1 MELAPTDAP
10 TAEATGVKKSAK
22 IWYTLTDEAPALATR
37 AFLPIVRRFLAPSGV
52 AVEASDISLA
62 SRVLAAFPDR
72 LAPSQRRP
80 DTLAALGDIA
90 KTPRANIVKL
100 PNVSASVPQL
110 EAVIA
115 ELNAKG
121 FDVPPFP
128 KGDADSLSV
137 EEKETKARYA
147 KVLGSAVNPVLREGN
162 SDRRVAAPVKA
173 YARAHPHKMGAW
185 SPDSKTRVASM
196 PSGDFYGSEKTSVM
210 RAAGFLRVELHP
222 ASGGA
227 ATTLK
232 EKVPVEALETVDA
245 ARMSLADLDAFIES
259 ELRDAASN
267 DLMVSLHLKATMMKV
282 SDPVLF
288 GRVVSVY
295 FRDAFER
302 HEAALAAAG
311 ANPENGLGA
320 VLEAVGKISDA
331 ALRAQILA
339 DIDACYARPD
349 RPRVAM
355 VDSDRGI
362 TNFHVPSDV
371 IIDASMPAM
380 IREGGQMWNA
390 DGALEDVKCLIPDR
404 SYAGVYQACV
414 DDCKKHGAFDVATM
428 GSVANV
434 GLMARK
440 AEEYGSHDKTFRAP
454 ADGVV
459 KTFFYSPEGVKTE
472 VPVFEHEIK
481 AGDLWRM
488 CQTKEAAV
496 RDWVKLAV
504 TRARLSESPA
514 VFWLDPAREH
524 DAALTE
530 KVRGYLASDHPEALA
545 ATLADGEKLVD
556 IMPPVAAIEHAM
568 SRARAGKDT
577 VSVTGNVL
585 RDYLTDLF
593 PIIELGTSA
602 KMLSIV
608 PLLAGGGLFE
618 TGAGGSA
625 PKHVQQFAEE
635 GHLRWDSLGEYLALA
650 VSLDDLA
657 LKTRNPK
664 IKILAKGLTSATGKL
679 LEQNKSPSRKV
690 GEIDNR
696 ASSFYIAMW
705 WAEAVARS
713 LPAFKPLASALKAGE
728 AAIVAEL
735 VSECQGSPVDLG
747 GYWLPDEKKCVEAM
761 RPSKTFNALI
771 DEPVMMSAL
780 DPPGSKTV
788 DSIYAALDAN
798 LRIVRRK
805 LGGKPLTLAEKIVYG
820 HLDDAEGSPAPERG
834 VSYLKLRPDRV
845 AMQDATAQMAI
856 LQFISSGLP
865 KTAVPTT
872 IHCDHLIA
880 AESGDVEDLLNARK
894 ENAEV
899 YDFLSSCGDKFG
911 MGYWKPGAGIIHQTV
926 LENYAFPGGLMIG
939 TDSHTPNAGG
949 LGMCAVG
956 VGGADAVD
964 VMASLPWELKAP
976 KVIGVNLSG
985 RLSHWTSPKDIILKV
1000 ADILT
1005 VSGGTGAIIEYFGEG
1020 VDTMSATG
1028 MATICN
1034 MGAEIGATTSVFAL
1048 SERQLEY
1055 LRETGRGE
1063 VAKLAE
1069 MNRANLVPDAG
1080 CEYDRVVD
1088 IDLDQLAPHINGPY
1102 TPDLCTPVSQLK
1114 QRAAAEGW
1122 PVEISSA
1129 LIGSCTNSSYEDMA
1143 KCANLTQQALKAGL
1157 TYKVPFYVTPG
1168 SRAVQVNIEKD
1179 GFVEVFE
1186 TAGATVLAKACG
1198 PCIGQWKRQMPPGV
1212 KNTIVTSYNRNFAK
1226 RNDGNPD
1233 THAFVTSPELVTMLA
1248 FSGRLDFN
1256 PYEDALP
1263 TPDGGSFKFEV
1274 PAGCPAIPPSG
1285 WDIDDSIFQPPKPAE
1300 EAARVQIKVDPSSK
1314 RLQLLE
1320 PFKKWSGEDYVGC
1333 PVLIKALGKCTTDHI
1348 SMAGPW
1354 LKFRGHLTN
1363 ISENCLIGAVN
1374 AETGKTNAVA
1384 NVFTGEIGK
1393 VPEVAAQYRD
1403 VAKKP
1408 WVVVGDKNYGEG
1420 SSREHAALEPRF
1432 LGGVAVI
1439 TRSFARIHETN
1450 LKKQGMLPLTF
1461 ADPADYDKVSG
1472 EGMLLDIVDLPPK
1485 PGERL
1490 TVIARDAATGETMH
1504 EFAVDHTFNDEQ
1516 IEWFKWGSA
1525 LNYMKMVN
1533 ASGERSGIA

>member
-10 TAEATGVKKSAK
+10 TPEATGVKKSAK

-52 AVEASDISLA
+52 AVEAADISLA

-80 DTLAALGDIA
+80 DVLAALGEIA

-121 FDVPPFP
+121 FDVPPLP
-128 KGDADSLSV
+128 KGDALSDA
-137 EEKETKARYA
+137 EKETKARYA

-185 SPDSKTRVASM
+185 SGDSATHVASM

-210 RAAGFLRVELHP
+210 RHAGYLRVELHP
-222 ASGGA
+222 ASGGD
-227 ATTLK
+227 ATVLK
-232 EKVPVEALETVDA
+232 EKTPVEALETVDA
-245 ARMSLADLDAFIES
+245 ARMSIADLDAFIER
-259 ELRDAASN
+259 ELAEAASN

-302 HEAALAAAG
+302 HGAALADAG

-320 VLEAVGKISDA
+320 VLEAVGKIDDVQK
-331 ALRAQILA
+331 RERILV

-390 DGALEDVKCLIPDR
+390 DGKLEDVKCLIPDR

-414 DDCKKHGAFDVATM
+414 EDCKKHGAFDVATM

-440 AEEYGSHDKTFRAP
+440 AEEYGSHDKTFRASE
-454 ADGVV
+454 DGVV
-459 KTFFYSPEGVKTE
+459 KTFFVSDEGARE
-472 VPVFEHEIK
+472 RVPVFEHEVK

-496 RDWVKLAV
+496 RDWVRLAV

-514 VFWLDPAREH
+514 VFWLDPARARRGAGGEGARLPRVGPPRGARR
-524 DAALTE
+524 DASRTARSWWTSRLPSRRSST
-530 KVRGYLASDHPEALA
+530 PC
-545 ATLADGEKLVD
+545 
-556 IMPPVAAIEHAM
+556 
-568 SRARAGKDT
+568 RARAPGKDS

-690 GEIDNR
+690 REIDNR
-696 ASSFYIAMW
+696 ASGFYVAMW

-713 LPAFKPLASALKAGE
+713 LPAFKPLAAALKANE
-728 AAIVAEL
+728 SAIVAEL
-735 VSECQGSPVDLG
+735 VEECQGAPVDLG
-747 GYWLPDEKKCVEAM
+747 GYWLPDERKCVDAM

-780 DPPGSKTV
+780 DIPGSKTV
-788 DSIYAALDAN
+788 DSIYAAIDAN
-798 LRIVRRK
+798 LRVVRRK

-880 AESGDVEDLLNARK
+880 AESGDVEDLGNAKK

-899 YDFLSSCGDKFG
+899 YDFLSSCADKYG

-985 RLSHWTSPKDIILKV
+985 RLSNWTSPKDIILKV

-1055 LRETGRGE
+1055 LRETGRDE

-1069 MNRANLVPDAG
+1069 LNRANLVPDAG
-1080 CEYDRVVD
+1080 CEYDRVVN
-1088 IDLDQLAPHINGPY
+1088 IDLDALAPHINGPY

-1114 QRAAAEGW
+1114 ARAEQEGW
-1122 PVEISSA
+1122 PVDISSA

-1143 KCANLTQQALKAGL
+1143 KCSNLTQQALAAGL

-1179 GFVEVFE
+1179 GFVDVFE
-1186 TAGATVLAKACG
+1186 RAGATVLAKACG
-1198 PCIGQWKRQMPPGV
+1198 PCIGQWKRRMPPGV

-1248 FSGRLDFN
+1248 FAGRLDFN
-1256 PYEDALP
+1256 PYEDTLP
-1263 TPDGGSFKFEV
+1263 TPDGGAFKFQV

-1285 WDIDDSIFQPPKPAE
+1285 WDIDDSIFQAPKPADS
-1300 EAARVQIKVDPSSK
+1300 AAEVQIKVDPSSK

-1320 PFKKWSGEDYVGC
+1320 PFKKWSGEDYAGC
-1333 PVLIKALGKCTTDHI
+1333 PILIKALGKCTTDHI

-1393 VPEVAAQYRD
+1393 VPEIAAQYRD

-1461 ADPADYDKVSG
+1461 ADPADYDKVCG
-1472 EGMLLDIVDLPPK
+1472 EGMLLDIVNLPQSLGSGSRWSRATP
-1485 PGERL
+1485 PP
-1490 TVIARDAATGETMH
+1490 ARRCTSSPSTTRSTTSRSSGSSGAAP
-1504 EFAVDHTFNDEQ
+1504 
-1516 IEWFKWGSA
+1516 
-1525 LNYMKMVN
+1525 
-1533 ASGERSGIA
+1533 

>member
-1 MELAPTDAP
+1 MELNAADAP
-10 TAEATGVKKSAK
+10 TEAATGIKKSAK
-22 IWYTLTDEAPALATR
+22 IWYTLTDEAPALATH
-37 AFLPIVRRFLAPSGV
+37 AFLPVIKRFLGPNGV
-52 AVEASDISLA
+52 VVESADISLA
-62 SRVLAAFPDR
+62 SRVLAAFPET
-72 LAPSQRRP
+72 LTPAQRRV
-80 DTLAALGDIA
+80 DALGKLGELA
-90 KTPRANIVKL
+90 KTPRANIIKL

-110 EAVIA
+110 ESTIA

-121 FDVPPFP
+121 YAVPAYPREAV
-128 KGDADSLSV
+128 ADLS
-137 EEKETKARYA
+137 ESAKAIKVRYS

-173 YARAHPHKMGAW
+173 YAQKNPHRMGEW
-185 SPDSKTRVASM
+185 SAASKTAVSSM
-196 PSGDFYGSEKTSVM
+196 PAGDFFGSEKTEVM
-210 RAAGFLRVELHP
+210 PSAGSLSICFQAPGQARE
-222 ASGGA
+222 
-227 ATTLK
+227 TLK
-232 EKVPVEALETVDA
+232 SGVAVEALETVDFA
-245 ARMSLADLDAFIES
+245 HLSVADLDAFIES
-259 ELRDAASN
+259 ELATAAAEN
-267 DLMVSLHLKATMMKV
+267 VMVSLHLKATMMKV
-282 SDPVLF
+282 SDPIMF

-295 FRDAFER
+295 FKSAFEK
-302 HEAALAAAG
+302 HADALASVG
-311 ANPENGLGA
+311 ANPNNGLGG
-320 VLEAVGKISDA
+320 VLEAIKKLPNA
-331 ALRAQILA
+331 AEVLA
-339 DIDACYARPD
+339 DFQACYDRAD
-349 RPRVAM
+349 RPKIAM
-355 VDSDRGI
+355 VDSDKGI
-362 TNFHVPSDV
+362 TNLHVPSDV

-380 IREGGQMWNA
+380 IRDGGKMWNA
-390 DGALEDVKCLIPDR
+390 DGKLEDVKCIIPDR
-404 SYAGVYQACV
+404 SYSGVFAACI
-414 DDCKKHGAFDVATM
+414 DDCKKNGKFDVATM

-434 GLMARK
+434 GLMAKK
-440 AEEYGSHDKTFRAP
+440 AEEYGSHDKTFQMDR
-454 ADGVV
+454 DGEVTV
-459 KTFFYSPEGVKTE
+459 FREGSSDPLFTSAV
-472 VPVFEHEIK
+472 K
-481 AGDLWRM
+481 AGDIVRM
-488 CQTKEAAV
+488 CQTKDEAV

-504 TRARLSESPA
+504 TRARLTNTPA
-514 VFWLDPAREH
+514 VFWLNPERAH
-524 DAALTE
+524 DAALVE
-530 KVRGYLASDHPEALA
+530 KVNAYLGDHDVSGLNISIKTPVEAIDFSMA
-545 ATLADGEKLVD
+545 
-556 IMPPVAAIEHAM
+556 
-568 SRARAGKDT
+568 RARAGEDT
-577 VSVTGNVL
+577 ISVTGNVL

-625 PKHVQQFAEE
+625 PKHVQQFQEE

-664 IKILAKGLTSATGKL
+664 IKILAKGLTAATGKL
-679 LEQNKSPSRKV
+679 LDENKSPGRKV
-690 GEIDNR
+690 REIDNR
-696 ASSFYIAMW
+696 AAHFYIAMW
-705 WAEAVARS
+705 WAEAIARS
-713 LPAFKPLASALKAGE
+713 FPSFKPLAAELKANE
-728 AAIVAEL
+728 AKIVSEL
-735 VSECQGSPVDLG
+735 VECQGAPVDLG
-747 GYWLPDEKKCVEAM
+747 GYWLPDAAKCAAAM
-761 RPSKTFNALI
+761 RPSETFNALI
-771 DEPVMMSAL
+771 DAPVMMSAL

-788 DSIYAALDAN
+788 NKIYASVEEN
-798 LRIVRRK
+798 LRVIRRK
-805 LGGKPLTLAEKIVYG
+805 LGGRPLTLAEKIVYG
-820 HLDDAEGSPAPERG
+820 HLDDAEGAPAPERG

-880 AESGDVEDLLNARK
+880 AETGDVEDLGNAKK

-964 VMASLPWELKAP
+964 VMADLPWELKAP
-976 KVIGVNLSG
+976 KVIGVELKGVLAN
-985 RLSHWTSPKDIILKV
+985 WTSPKDIILKV

-1020 VDTMSATG
+1020 VDTISATG

-1055 LRETGRGE
+1055 LRETGREE
-1063 VAKLAE
+1063 VAKLATQY
-1069 MNRANLVPDAG
+1069 AHNLVPDAG
-1080 CEYDRVVD
+1080 CEYDRIVQ
-1088 IDLDQLAPHINGPY
+1088 IDLDSLAPHINGPY

-1114 QRAAAEGW
+1114 ERAAQEGW
-1122 PVEISSA
+1122 PVEISSC

-1143 KCANLTQQALKAGL
+1143 KCANLTKQALDAGL
-1157 TYKVPFYVTPG
+1157 KYAIPFYVTPG

-1179 GFVEVFE
+1179 GFVETFE
-1186 TAGATVLAKACG
+1186 EAGATVLAKACG

-1233 THAFVTSPELVTMLA
+1233 THAFVTSPELTTMLA

-1256 PYEDALP
+1256 PYADTLT
-1263 TPDGGSFKFEV
+1263 TPDGKAFKFDI
-1274 PAGCPAIPPSG
+1274 PSGCPAIPPSG
-1285 WDIDDSIFQPPKPAE
+1285 WDIDDSIFQAPKADGSG
-1300 EAARVQIKVDPSSK
+1300 VQVVINPESK

-1320 PFKKWSGEDYVGC
+1320 PFKAWDGNDYKSC

-1363 ISENCLIGAVN
+1363 ISENMLIGAVN
-1374 AETGKTNAVA
+1374 AESGKTNAVT
-1384 NVFTGEIGK
+1384 NIFTGEVNK
-1393 VPEVAAQYRD
+1393 VPEIARQYRD
-1403 VAKKP
+1403 QHATP
-1408 WVVVGDKNYGEG
+1408 WIVVGDKNYGEG

-1432 LGGVAVI
+1432 LGGVAVVV
-1439 TRSFARIHETN
+1439 RSFARIHETN

-1461 ADPADYDKVSG
+1461 VDPADYDKITGSDKVDILG
-1472 EGMLLDIVDLPPK
+1472 LEGGAFQPGSTLTMRCVDAEGK
-1485 PGERL
+1485 NVR
-1490 TVIARDAATGETMH
+1490 
-1504 EFAVDHTFNDEQ
+1504 EFPVAHTFNEEQ
-1516 IEWFKWGSA
+1516 IEWFKAGSA
-1525 LNYMKMVN
+1525 LNYMKHVN
-1533 ASGERSGIA
+1533 AAKTRSGVA